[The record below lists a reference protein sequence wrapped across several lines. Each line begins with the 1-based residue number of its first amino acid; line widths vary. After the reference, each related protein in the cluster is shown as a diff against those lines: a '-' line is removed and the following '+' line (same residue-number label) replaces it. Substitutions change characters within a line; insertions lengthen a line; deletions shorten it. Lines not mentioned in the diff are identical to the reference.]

1 MLYKKSTNDCFFIIL
16 SFISTLVL
24 NIILFIFL
32 IVLFSVLYYLLKTPI
47 KNLVNIF
54 PPYILNNDILELASL
69 PFSLFIFPFTI
80 TFIKKIRCIKSLYI
94 FLIKKFLPPSE
105 HKNTTYSSLEEQE
118 FKKFRYEDYIFILFE
133 IYKIKREN
141 NTFILYSTTKLQ
153 YTDIKNLKNFYTY
166 KTNILFNINHKD

>member
-1 MLYKKSTNDCFFIIL
+1 MLYKKSTNDCFFII
-16 SFISTLVL
+16 STLVL
-24 NIILFIFL
+24 YIILFFL
-32 IVLFSVLYYLLKTPI
+32 FTYPLQYIV
-47 KNLVNIF
+47 
-54 PPYILNNDILELASL
+54 NNDILELAFL

-80 TFIKKIRCIKSLYI
+80 TFIKKIRCIKSFYI
-94 FLIKKFLPPSE
+94 CLIKKFLSPSE

>member
-1 MLYKKSTNDCFFIIL
+1 
-16 SFISTLVL
+16 
-24 NIILFIFL
+24 
-32 IVLFSVLYYLLKTPI
+32 
-47 KNLVNIF
+47 
-54 PPYILNNDILELASL
+54 
-69 PFSLFIFPFTI
+69 LFIFPFTI
-80 TFIKKIRCIKSLYI
+80 TFIKKIRCIKSFYI
-94 FLIKKFLPPSE
+94 CLIKKFLSPSE